1 MKVKHLKN
9 KVVLESSKGDYT
21 SLVKRINELDR
32 ILGTLHEINDMY
44 LSDISTL
51 EKLRYQVVELLDLD
65 WSSDKYKYVAEGEDK

>member
-51 EKLRYQVVELLDLD
+51 EKLRYEVVELLDLD